1 MSALSQRIN
10 AFVPMHVY
18 HGGKHHDGSAADDE
32 QALEEVI
39 IEYAQ
44 TASSIDHCAEQAL
57 DLLFLRRIQD
67 VQLSLKAG
75 SIGTVDLELNTDLQQ
90 LSNDARYTA
99 LKENLNFAFRV
110 IKRSSKGLSLTN
122 QDMSIEVAAKLL
134 IDLTAKLSYR
144 EMLATLFIV
153 VPDEVAETSI
163 NRFTASLHL
172 DFAITLSLFY
182 LQNSHLLS
190 DAKIAELTTFIAH
203 TAQRYGAYSRM
214 MQPKKERRKY
224 EALPDNLST
233 EERAALLEENY
244 LLAEAGLQE
253 WANNIEW

>member
-18 HGGKHHDGSAADDE
+18 YGGKHPEGSTTGDE
-32 QALEEVI
+32 QALEGRI
-39 IEYAQ
+39 IGYAH
-44 TASSIDHCAEQAL
+44 TANSIEDCAEEAL

-67 VQLSLKAG
+67 VQLSIKTG
-75 SIGTVDLELNTDLQQ
+75 RIGTVDHELNIDLHQ
-90 LSNDARYTA
+90 LSKDSRYTV
-99 LKENLNFAFRV
+99 LKENMNFAFRV
-110 IKRSSKGLSLTN
+110 IKRSAKGLSLAN
-122 QDMSIEVAAKLL
+122 QEMSVDVAAKLL

-144 EMLATLFIV
+144 EMLATLFII

-172 DFAITLSLFY
+172 DFAITLGLFY
-182 LQNSHLLS
+182 LQNDNLLA

-224 EALPDNLST
+224 EALPDNLSA
-233 EERAALLEENY
+233 EERAAFMEENY
-244 LLAEAGLQE
+244 LLAEAGLQD